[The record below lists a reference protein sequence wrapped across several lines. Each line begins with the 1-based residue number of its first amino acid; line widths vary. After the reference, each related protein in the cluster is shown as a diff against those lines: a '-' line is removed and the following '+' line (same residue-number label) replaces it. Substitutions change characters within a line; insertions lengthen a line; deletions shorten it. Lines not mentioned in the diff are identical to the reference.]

1 MQNQEYI
8 YVAGYPSF
16 PDTVKIGMTTVCP
29 KKRVADW
36 GRDTG
41 APERPELIAFYPVFD
56 ARSVEK
62 RIHTELANFKTD
74 GGGTEWFKNA
84 EHCKDVTR
92 DIADIESALI
102 KEHALKKREEEL
114 RLKEQALEERE
125 EDFRIE
131 QQALSRREA
140 AVRHAESGQRVK
152 QEREQ
157 LRRAEEE
164 SSRREETRLA
174 YRGIVLPK
182 KIEEERQSQEKSRER
197 RKKFYSPPLHALEFG
212 RNFGFF

>member
-1 MQNQEYI
+1 MQSQEYI

-114 RLKEQALEERE
+114 RLKEQAVEK
-125 EDFRIE
+125 
-131 QQALSRREA
+131 REA
-140 AVRHAESGQRVK
+140 VVQEFETKERAKR
-152 QEREQ
+152 EREQ
-157 LRRAEEE
+157 ETKQVAIRVINQASFPQRGKQHPDKASHGDEFV
-164 SSRREETRLA
+164 SSVYDLGFGKFLFVA
-174 YRGIVLPK
+174 NLP
-182 KIEEERQSQEKSRER
+182 ILIFS
-197 RKKFYSPPLHALEFG
+197 FTMVILIGNL
-212 RNFGFF
+212 